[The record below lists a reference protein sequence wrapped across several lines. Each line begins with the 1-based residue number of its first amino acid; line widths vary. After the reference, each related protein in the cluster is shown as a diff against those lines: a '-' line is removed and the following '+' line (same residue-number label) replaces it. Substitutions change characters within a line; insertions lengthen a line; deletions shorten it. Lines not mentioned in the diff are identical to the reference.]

1 MEVIGKLLKKLGC
14 PIKTYLTWGGN
25 INENEGMQ
33 FLRRDLVNKNSF
45 GISTSHP
52 RNRVLTPL
60 KSILKKNPHHL

>member
-1 MEVIGKLLKKLGC
+1 MEVIGKLLKKLGR

-33 FLRRDLVNKNSF
+33 FLRIALVNKNSF

-52 RNRVLTPL
+52 RNRVSTPL
-60 KSILKKNPHHL
+60 KSILKK